1 MRKALLIVW
10 IFVLIHIIL
19 VNQLLA
25 AKVAAAPS
33 AYSIDRVLDMRG
45 CVQEKKPNLALWVC
59 DCPRT
64 FVWI

>member
-33 AYSIDRVLDMRG
+33 AYSINRVLDMRG
-45 CVQEKKPNLALWVC
+45 CVQEKKPNLALWV
-59 DCPRT
+59 
-64 FVWI
+64 